1 MLILGADIGQA
12 TDPTALAVV
21 QHDRGRLAVRHLERV
36 PLGTPY
42 PETAQRIAAV
52 LRALPGPADLII
64 DATGVGRAV
73 ADILRADGL
82 APIAVTFTAG
92 KVARGGPDGWRVP
105 KRDLVRVLAGALE
118 DGRLQVARS
127 LPEADVLV
135 QELAAFSRTVSA
147 SGRDNY
153 AGRGAHDDIVCA
165 VAVAVW
171 WASLNAVVLDSGIAL
186 NGLMPMT

>member
-1 MLILGADIGQA
+1 MFILGADIGRA

-42 PETAQRIAAV
+42 PETAQRIGTV
-52 LRALPGPADLII
+52 LHALPSRADLVI

-73 ADILRADGL
+73 VDILRADGL
-82 APIAVTFTAG
+82 MPIAVTFTAG
-92 KVARGGPDGWRVP
+92 KVARGGPDGCRVP

-135 QELAAFSRTVSA
+135 QELVAFSRTVSA
-147 SGRDNY
+147 SGSDSY
-153 AGRGAHDDIVCA
+153 AGRGTHDDIVCA

-171 WASLNAVVLDSGIAL
+171 WAAASAL
-186 NGLMPMT
+186 ALRSRK